1 MLSTDTSTS
10 VTASALPP
18 GLAKMDILIY
28 TSILLLSAGL
38 LWLVL
43 KLRQTG
49 PLNAIERI
57 GLSLAA
63 WARAQKWAKQECAAH
78 YRALRGDAC

>member
-1 MLSTDTSTS
+1 
-10 VTASALPP
+10 
-18 GLAKMDILIY
+18 MDILIW
-28 TSILLLSAGL
+28 TSVLLFSSGAFWL
-38 LWLVL
+38 LM
-43 KLRQTG
+43 KLRATG

-78 YRALRGDAC
+78 YRALSGGAV